1 MARDPRTEKL
11 LERFDTLRSQRAN
24 WETHWQ
30 EIADYMIPRK
40 NDVIHQTP
48 TAGEK
53 KMDLV
58 YDSTAIHALEL
69 LASSLHGM
77 LSSSASP
84 WVTLQFAD
92 RQLNDD
98 VVAMEWLENA
108 TQVIYEFL
116 SKSNFD
122 QEIHE
127 LYYDLCA
134 FGTACLLIEDDGV
147 NGVRFSARHI
157 AELYLAENSSGRV
170 DVVYRKFKMS
180 GKAMIERFGQQALPT
195 QLLKQINK
203 DPFIDHELLHVVQ
216 PRDQRDPTKVDALNK
231 PFESVYIE
239 QQSRKIIADEGFD
252 SFPYCP
258 VRMLKDS
265 ASVYGRSSAMVA
277 LPDVKMLQKM
287 SETTIKAAQKMVDP
301 PLLVPDDG
309 FAMPVRTTPGGLN
322 FYRPGSRDKIEPLNI
337 GANTPVGIQMEEQR
351 RNAIRQAFF
360 VDQLIMPTGPQ
371 MTATETVART
381 EQKMRL
387 LGPVMGRV
395 SQDLL
400 KPAINRVFDILQR
413 QGRFGEIPE
422 QLDAQETKV
431 EYVSPL
437 AKAQRT
443 GDLQSL
449 MRGVEILGSLAQVAP
464 VFDYLDSDAL
474 VKHLFDIL
482 GIPAKITRSAEEV
495 AMMRDEQAEQL
506 AQQQEMQATMEMAQA
521 AGAAAPA
528 LKVVNDMGPAAA
540 PAE

>member
-1 MARDPRTEKL
+1 
-11 LERFDTLRSQRAN
+11 
-24 WETHWQ
+24 
-30 EIADYMIPRK
+30 
-40 NDVIHQTP
+40 
-48 TAGEK
+48 
-53 KMDLV
+53 
-58 YDSTAIHALEL
+58 
-69 LASSLHGM
+69 M

-84 WVTLQFAD
+84 WFTLQYVD
-92 RQLNDD
+92 RQFNDD

-116 SKSNFD
+116 AKSNFD

-195 QLLKQINK
+195 QLVRQINK
-203 DPFIDHELLHVVQ
+203 DPFTDHELIHVVQ

-231 PFESVYIE
+231 PFESVYIDE
-239 QQSRKIIADEGFD
+239 KYRKIIADEGFD

-322 FYRPGSRDKIEPLNI
+322 FYRPGTRDRIEPLNI

-395 SQDLL
+395 SQELL
-400 KPAINRVFDILQR
+400 KPTINRVFDILQR
-413 QGRFGEIPE
+413 QGRFGEVPE
-422 QLDAQETKV
+422 QLDAQGNKSRIRFTFGKGTKDRR
-431 EYVSPL
+431 P
-437 AKAQRT
+437 A
-443 GDLQSL
+443 
-449 MRGVEILGSLAQVAP
+449 VA
-464 VFDYLDSDAL
+464 DAWC
-474 VKHLFDIL
+474 
-482 GIPAKITRSAEEV
+482 
-495 AMMRDEQAEQL
+495 RD
-506 AQQQEMQATMEMAQA
+506 TWF
-521 AGAAAPA
+521 AGAGCTC
-528 LKVVNDMGPAAA
+528 L
-540 PAE
+540 